1 MQVIPA
7 IRIPRVPMRA
17 TSAII
22 LNQVEGATPGNR
34 PSSMRTSANAVSRSC
49 AIGYGPRSVVTR
61 PVTVEVLEEIRTGV

>member
-1 MQVIPA
+1 
-7 IRIPRVPMRA
+7 
-17 TSAII
+17 
-22 LNQVEGATPGNR
+22 VEGATPGNR